1 MARGQGEASQLG
13 SMNGPKGFAV
23 LDSGEIVQPL
33 IFRALR
39 QVDGEPTRQ
48 SKGLVGAFAGQE

>member
-1 MARGQGEASQLG
+1 
-13 SMNGPKGFAV
+13 MNGPKGFAV